1 MLSVAVIDRLRGS
14 CDGLAMSDIAVQ
26 APARE
31 RTSLIRS
38 ALAASSVALFAVSV
52 GGLGVTTAMPALAQH
67 FDASLQSLEWCV
79 NAYVLGFV
87 VAVLAGSSLG
97 DRFGHRRVLLVGLA
111 LFGAASAGC
120 ALATTVEL
128 LDAARAVQGI
138 GGGLVAASTFTFLR
152 DAFPDARSPVAQGL
166 WWGVSGAGVLLGP
179 LVGGALVT
187 HGNWQWIFWVNVPVA
202 LAAIALAAAG
212 LQPTHGPKT
221 KIDVPGLALV
231 AAGLVAI
238 VWGLTR
244 GSEIGW
250 TSKQVVPALGAGA
263 LWLAALAVWELAAS
277 APVLPFRALRRRR
290 YLALDAASLA
300 ASFALF
306 GALFMLMQF
315 LEVVQGHSAARA
327 GLATVPLVA
336 AALVLMPVAGALCG
350 RIGVRPLVVLGLA
363 LQAAA
368 LAWFAHVSV
377 VAVAYT
383 RLLPGLVAY
392 GAGIGLSLLPVA
404 YGVLESVRAEAATQA
419 CAANVAIRGAGGAG
433 GVAGLTAVLLTSG
446 SYASGAAFTDGLVRA
461 LWVGAAVVGGGAVVS
476 LVIPGRRRV
485 PEVVAT
491 VLDAPAPVEADEAP
505 AEAPE
510 QLPDVRVGDEAQ
522 PQDAIPCPVCL
533 GHGWFAF
540 QPPIDPRTQTCERC
554 YGHGQVLTGSHVP
567 AHMTRACPDCDGRGY
582 VEVTPAVDPPE
593 EPKAVEQPPES
604 RLEIESAPAPAPTA
618 TNGPLIETNLPVAE
632 FPRRTTSDLD
642 DLRGRSPTDA

>member
-1 MLSVAVIDRLRGS
+1 
-14 CDGLAMSDIAVQ
+14 MSDIAVQ

-31 RTSLIRS
+31 RIGLIRS
-38 ALAASSVALFAVSV
+38 ALAASSVALFAVSLA
-52 GGLGVTTAMPALAQH
+52 GLGVTTAMPALGQH

-87 VAVLAGSSLG
+87 VAVLAGASLG
-97 DRFGHRRVLLVGLA
+97 NRFGYRRVLLVGLA

-138 GGGLVAASTFTFLR
+138 GGGLVAASTFTILR
-152 DAFPDARSPVAQGL
+152 DAFPDARSSVAHGL
-166 WWGVSGAGVLLGP
+166 WWGIAGGGVLLGP
-179 LVGGALVT
+179 LVGGTLVS
-187 HGNWQWIFWVNVPVA
+187 HAKWQWIFWVNVPVA
-202 LAAIALAAAG
+202 LAAIALGAAG
-212 LQPTHGPKT
+212 LQPTRGPKT
-221 KIDVPGLALV
+221 TIDVPGLALV

-263 LWLAALAVWELAAS
+263 LWLAALGVWELAAA

-315 LEVVQGHSAARA
+315 LQVVQGHSAERA

-336 AALVLMPVAGALCG
+336 AALVLIPVAGALSG
-350 RIGVRPLVVLGLA
+350 RVGVRPLVALGLA

-377 VAVAYT
+377 VDVAYA
-383 RLLPGLVAY
+383 RLLPGFVAY

-404 YGVLESVRAEAATQA
+404 YGVLESVRAEAAKQA
-419 CAANVAIRGAGGAG
+419 FGANVAIRGAGGAV

-446 SYASGAAFTDGLVRA
+446 SYASGAAFTAGLVRA
-461 LWVGAAVVGGGAVVS
+461 LWIGAAVVGGGAVVS
-476 LVIPGRRRV
+476 LLIPGRRRV

-505 AEAPE
+505 AADPE
-510 QLPDVRVGDEAQ
+510 QLPDVHVGEEAQ
-522 PQDAIPCPVCL
+522 PPEAIPCPVCL

-567 AHMTRACPDCDGRGY
+567 AHMTRACPDCEGRGY
-582 VEVTPAVDPPE
+582 VEVEQQAVEPTDAPE
-593 EPKAVEQPPES
+593 EIEAAPEP
-604 RLEIESAPAPAPTA
+604 EA
-618 TNGPLIETNLPVAE
+618 TNGPPVIETNLPVAE
-632 FPRRTTSDLD
+632 LSQRTTSGWV
-642 DLRGRSPTDA
+642 DLRRRPPEA